1 MAMLMV
7 MLMVNLAKCDANGD
21 LTNGDAV
28 HINILACIW
37 LKGRQKMALKR
48 KGDVFTYKS
57 LSYQFLVH
65 FFSSKTLLIRFKGV

>member
-7 MLMVNLAKCDANGD
+7 MLMVILAKCDANGD

-28 HINILACIW
+28 YINILACIW
-37 LKGRQKMALKR
+37 LKGRQKMVLKI

-57 LSYQFLVH
+57 L
-65 FFSSKTLLIRFKGV
+65 